1 MQWGEMRNGEGV
13 LGWEGGPGR
22 PRGQDMAL
30 CEESWSE
37 GGSHLEKEGVFW
49 EEGTSN
55 IASL

>member
-1 MQWGEMRNGEGV
+1 MQWGEMSNGEGM
-13 LGWEGGPGR
+13 LWLEGGPGR

-30 CEESWSE
+30 CEESRSE
-37 GGSHLEKEGVFW
+37 GGSHLEKERVFW